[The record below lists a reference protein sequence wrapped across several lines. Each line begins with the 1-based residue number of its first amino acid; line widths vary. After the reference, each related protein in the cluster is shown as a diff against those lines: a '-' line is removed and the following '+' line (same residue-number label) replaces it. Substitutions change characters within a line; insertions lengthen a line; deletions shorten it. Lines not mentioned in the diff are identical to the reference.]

1 MQHKTQESSNNN
13 SNHIFIVAH
22 THSHNSRGRNGL
34 MVEAQYST
42 HREYGSHFNVQLG
55 GNREAE

>member
-22 THSHNSRGRNGL
+22 THT
-34 MVEAQYST
+34 VITQ
-42 HREYGSHFNVQLG
+42 
-55 GNREAE
+55 EAEMG